1 MTILYLDKDGVD
13 ELVEKM
19 KQLVSAGG
27 GGDAFTQASDGM
39 RIMYAA
45 DDSCLYFE
53 GEDGIGVEADPFTS
67 KISIGVD
74 GFAASAVTSGTFA
87 SARIPNLAASKITS
101 GQLAL
106 ARGGTGADASS
117 VPQNQVFAA
126 PYGQDGAASFRVL
139 HSSDIPQL
147 DATKV
152 GIQTGTVAASSI
164 ASANGASSTVTFTPP
179 FSGTPVVLVGL
190 TGTQT
195 EATGA
200 CSAYAMN
207 ITSTGFTL
215 RRQNNG
221 ASARNLGAQ
230 WIAIGTFTTS

>member
-1 MTILYLDKDGVD
+1 MTDKYVGPTSVA
-13 ELVEKM
+13 ELWAKV

-27 GGDAFTQASDGM
+27 VVLDPSPERGSTNAVESGGV
-39 RIMYAA
+39 YAA
-45 DDSCLYFE
+45 LS
-53 GEDGIGVEADPFTS
+53 G
-67 KISIGVD
+67 K
-74 GFAASAVTSGTFA
+74 AASSHAHAAGDVTSGTFA

-106 ARGGTGADASS
+106 ARGGTGADGSG

-126 PYGQDGAASFRVL
+126 PYGQDGAASFRAL

-164 ASANGASSTVTFTPP
+164 TAANGASSSVTFTPA
-179 FSGTPVVLVGL
+179 FASAPVVIVGL

-195 EATGA
+195 ELTGA
-200 CSAYAMN
+200 CSAYAMS
-207 ITSTGFTL
+207 ITATGFTL
-215 RRQNNG
+215 RRQNN
-221 ASARNLGAQ
+221 ATSARNLGAQ
-230 WIAIGTFTTS
+230 WVAIGTFAG